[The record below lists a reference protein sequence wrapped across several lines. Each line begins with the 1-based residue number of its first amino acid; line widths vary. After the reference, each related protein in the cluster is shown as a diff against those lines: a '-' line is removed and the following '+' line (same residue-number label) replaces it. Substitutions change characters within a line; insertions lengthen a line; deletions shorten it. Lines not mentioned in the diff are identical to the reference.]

1 MNLVNLYN
9 RTLVIRSDPSRSGG
23 IYSCKYDKNMQ
34 VLPIP
39 TKCDMLVLL
48 SYPIRQRKGGEIM
61 QEVLISILAA
71 VVGGVICHYIIKW
84 LDSGSN
90 DDN

>member
-1 MNLVNLYN
+1 
-9 RTLVIRSDPSRSGG
+9 
-23 IYSCKYDKNMQ
+23 
-34 VLPIP
+34 
-39 TKCDMLVLL
+39 
-48 SYPIRQRKGGEIM
+48 M

-84 LDSGSN
+84 LDSGNN